1 MKSDRP
7 KVLHRVA
14 GRTLI
19 RYVLDA
25 LARLAPA
32 RTILVLAPEMEAVA
46 HEAAGAQV
54 AIQPTPLGTGHAA
67 LAAYPALA
75 DLIAERRVD
84 DVLVVFGDTPFLATA
99 TLAAMIEE
107 RRSAH
112 AATVEA
118 ANQAA
123 IVALPSTAWREIQD
137 RATTLGI
144 AADLRTGLAT
154 GPNPGDPVRTE
165 LRLTTEI
172 ADVPETG

>member
-1 MKSDRP
+1 MSSERVAAIVLAAGKGTRMKSDRP

-75 DLIAERRVD
+75 DLIAEGRVD

-107 RRSAH
+107 RRRAP
-112 AATVEA
+112 EA
-118 ANQAA
+118 RIVVLGMRPPEPGASGRLVCGQDGMLRA
-123 IVALPSTAWREIQD
+123 IVQA
-137 RATTLGI
+137 
-144 AADLRTGLAT
+144 
-154 GPNPGDPVRTE
+154 
-165 LRLTTEI
+165 
-172 ADVPETG
+172 